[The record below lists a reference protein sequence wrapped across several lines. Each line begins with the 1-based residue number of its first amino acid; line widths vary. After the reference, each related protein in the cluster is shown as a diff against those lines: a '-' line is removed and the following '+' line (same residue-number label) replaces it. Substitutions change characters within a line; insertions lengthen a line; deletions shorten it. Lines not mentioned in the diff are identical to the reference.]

1 MGGGRTT
8 LSFLDL
14 ALMLLS
20 AFAYTHFVNIA
31 DEETKKKLA
40 GEHAVATATV
50 GNYGYTVED
59 FFGASN
65 AMLTEFARKEIKE
78 ILTVQQKQMLIIQ
91 VPAVSENKI
100 GQRLRQWEKIAA
112 RSAAIA
118 DAFEQA
124 GQDGK
129 MIALKMPE
137 RLVSKTDKMEGIR
150 LTFMIAEAEK
160 SIK

>member
-1 MGGGRTT
+1 MNGGRTT

-31 DEETKKKLA
+31 DEETQKKLA
-40 GEHAVATATV
+40 GEHALAAATL
-50 GNYGYTVED
+50 GKYEYTVKD
-59 FFGASN
+59 FFGESN
-65 AMLTEFARKEIKE
+65 AMLSQFAKKEIKE
-78 ILTVQQKQMLIIQ
+78 ILTVQQKQMLIIH
-91 VPAVSENKI
+91 VPAVSENVN

-124 GQDGK
+124 GQDGS
-129 MIALKMPE
+129 MVALKMPD
-137 RLVSKTDKMEGIR
+137 RLVSTASKKEGIR
-150 LTFMIAEAEK
+150 LTFMKAETADSK
-160 SIK
+160 K